1 MISAIYNS
9 MISAFRNAGQKLEQ
23 VAYNAHPD
31 TATGDLDK
39 SIIEAKLAE
48 HQASASAAVYK
59 KADEMEDQ
67 LLDILA

>member
-1 MISAIYNS
+1 MIGSIYQS

-23 VAYNAHPD
+23 VAYNANPE
-31 TATGDLDK
+31 TATGSLDQ
-39 SIIEAKLAE
+39 SIIAAKLAE
-48 HQASASAAVYK
+48 HQAEASAAVYK